1 MSAVGKG
8 TEVTGGKGAEAGAPR
23 APELSS
29 RHRMPALDGLRGLAI
44 IIVLF
49 NHLGEQ
55 GPRVFWRFTE
65 GGIVGVDVFFV
76 LSGFLI
82 TSLLVAEWDHTG
94 SIALGR
100 FYMRRALRLLPA
112 LFVMIGIVA
121 IAAHTSLVPLHYR
134 APTLTG
140 IPYALLYATDLRWVL
155 PGATPLHAGFMDPM
169 WSLSIEEQFYLL
181 WPGILLLVLMFVPNA
196 RQSRALQLTLIV
208 AALIQLHRA
217 LLFMHGGA
225 MWDRLYAT
233 PDTHT
238 DGLLIGCALA
248 FIVQRRSPSR
258 RTLAVAG
265 AAGLATVLV
274 FALFLGPD
282 SGVQPQL
289 YMQYDGFG
297 IVAVA
302 SAFLLWSLVDRAAPR
317 FIQTPIESRTMRFVG
332 RISYA
337 LYLWNYAIFI
347 VLRLPGVPALPAAII
362 RLVTVFAVATA
373 SYYLV
378 ERYFLRI
385 KLRRWSS
392 PTSLQDLRKGGPAA
406 ASPAT
411 EERPL
416 PGAA

>member
-1 MSAVGKG
+1 MSTDAGHPAK
-8 TEVTGGKGAEAGAPR
+8 APAGAGPVS
-23 APELSS
+23 PELSS

-44 IIVLF
+44 IVVLF

-55 GPRVFWRFTE
+55 GPRIFWRFTE

-112 LFVMIGIVA
+112 LFVMIAIVS
-121 IAAHTSLVPLHYR
+121 ILAHTSLVPFHYR
-134 APTLTG
+134 APTLAG
-140 IPYALLYATDLRWVL
+140 VPYALFYATDLRWIL
-155 PGATPLHAGFMDPM
+155 PGAMPLHAGFMDPM
-169 WSLSIEEQFYLL
+169 WSLSIEEQFYVV
-181 WPGILLLVLMFVPNA
+181 WPGILLLVLMFVPKA
-196 RQSRALQLTLIV
+196 RQSRALQLTLIA
-208 AALIQLHRA
+208 AALIELHRA
-217 LLFMHGGA
+217 VVFVHGGA
-225 MWDRLYAT
+225 MWDRLYAS

-258 RTLAVAG
+258 RTLAIAG
-265 AAGLATVLV
+265 TAGLAVILI

-289 YMQYDGFG
+289 YMAYDGFG
-297 IVAVA
+297 LVAVA
-302 SAFLLWSLVDRAAPR
+302 SAALLWSLVDRSAPR
-317 FIQTPIESRTMRFVG
+317 FIQRPMESEPMRFVG

-337 LYLWNYAIFI
+337 LYLWNYAIF
-347 VLRLPGVPALPAAII
+347 VMLRLPGVPALPAAII
-362 RLVTVFAVATA
+362 RLAVVFGVATA

-378 ERYFLRI
+378 ERYFLKI
-385 KLRRWSS
+385 KLRRWAS
-392 PTSLQDLRKGGPAA
+392 PTSLHDARTGGPPTV
-406 ASPAT
+406 SPAT

-416 PGAA
+416 SGAA

>member
-1 MSAVGKG
+1 MSAATDV
-8 TEVTGGKGAEAGAPR
+8 PH

-55 GPRVFWRFTE
+55 GPRIFWRFTE

-112 LFVMIGIVA
+112 LFVMIGILA
-121 IAAHTSLVPLHYR
+121 ILAHTSLVPFHYR
-134 APTLTG
+134 APTLAG
-140 IPYALLYATDLRWVL
+140 MPYALFYATDLRWLL
-155 PGATPLHAGFMDPM
+155 PGAMPLHAGFMDPM

-181 WPGILLLVLMFVPNA
+181 WPGILLLILMFVPKA
-196 RQSRALQLTLIV
+196 RSSRALQLTLV
-208 AALIQLHRA
+208 AAAFIELHRA
-217 LLFMHGGA
+217 IIFVHGGA
-225 MWDRLYAT
+225 MWDRLYAS

-258 RTLAVAG
+258 RALAVAG
-265 AAGLATVLV
+265 VAGLAVILV

-282 SGVQPQL
+282 SGPQPQL

-297 IVAVA
+297 LVAVA
-302 SAFLLWSLVDRAAPR
+302 SALLLWSLIDRASPR
-317 FIQTPIESRTMRFVG
+317 FIQAPMESRPMRFVG

-347 VLRLPGVPALPAAII
+347 MLRLPGVPALPAAII
-362 RLVTVFAVATA
+362 RLVTVFTVATA

-392 PTSLQDLRKGGPAA
+392 PTSLQDLRREGSPGG
-406 ASPAT
+406 SPAT